1 MIRTPKKL
9 PEESSPPPTPPNME
23 NKSVRQSLEKWEAA
37 AAKPTTSKA
46 QLTQAAPTVLKLTLP
61 PTSKAQLTQATHA
74 AQKQSQPSASKAQ
87 PTQAAPAVQKQA
99 TQKGGKSPRKVTT
112 AVVRRSVTA
121 TFKNRVEEAEALTT
135 KGKTAVGQSRNLK
148 AEYKDTILSV
158 LDALER
164 LVTESE
170 AALEAGNAQ
179 TGGGASREVAPA
191 TTSADATFRVA
202 SDPDLSQ
209 QLEEHSRLLLENN
222 TRMRALQEQLTK
234 TTEVV
239 ETQQRS
245 YANVTA
251 TRVQQPVRPVA
262 LHSVVVTSKDDKET
276 GEEVLGRVRKTID
289 AKDGWVRVE
298 RVRKAKDR
306 KVIMGF
312 GTAEERNKA
321 KDRLVGEGTGLVVE
335 DIKNRDPLL
344 ILRGVLSVN
353 TDDDIT
359 KALRNQNR
367 ELFGGLD
374 HGDDRIQIKY
384 RKRARNPH
392 MAHVVI
398 STSPTLW
405 SRITG
410 LGSVHIDLQRVR
422 AEDQS
427 PLVQCTRCLGYG
439 HGRKFCKDSVDLCSH
454 CGGPHL
460 RPKCAEWLAG
470 SPPSCRNCCNAKLD
484 NVEHNVFSED
494 CPVRKRWDD
503 LARSTVAYC

>member
-37 AAKPTTSKA
+37 TVKPTTSKA
-46 QLTQAAPTVLKLTLP
+46 QLAQAAPTVLKLTLP
-61 PTSKAQLTQATHA
+61 PTSKAQLTQATPA

-99 TQKGGKSPRKVTT
+99 TQKGGKSPRKSRGGRGV
-112 AVVRRSVTA
+112 
-121 TFKNRVEEAEALTT
+121 NNE
-135 KGKTAVGQSRNLK
+135 GKTAVGLSRNLK

-164 LVTESE
+164 LVTDSE
-170 AALEAGNAQ
+170 AALEAGSAQ
-179 TGGGASREVAPA
+179 TGGGASRDVAPA

-222 TRMRALQEQLTK
+222 TQMRALQEQLTK

-251 TRVQQPVRPVA
+251 TRVQQPVKPVA

-344 ILRGVLSVN
+344 ILRGVLLVN

-374 HGDDRIQIKY
+374 RGDDRIQIKY

-398 STSPTLW
+398 STSPHW

-410 LGSVHIDLQRVR
+410 LGSVRIDLQRVR

-470 SPPSCRNCCNAKLD
+470 SPPSCKNCCNAKLD